1 MSNASLDGSLMIMIS
16 GNDAKRMIKEQ
27 MLQFMTQKT
36 LDIMFKCFDV
46 FKEKYPHK
54 IKSKSAADIAAII
67 YRYPIQ
73 NVIRRIQDENITGE
87 QFEDIRDIIEQETG
101 WKKSEIYQIES
112 ILLKL
117 ISNTKSPMSQVPL
130 TPLFPTPPQN
140 GYNNDHLP
148 PLRPTPIKF
157 INDNSYSNSN

>member
-112 ILLKL
+112 ILLKHHTF
-117 ISNTKSPMSQVPL
+117 TKSQFEQNMNKIFMEKHGHLLSKEIINTIKDVISQNPV
-130 TPLFPTPPQN
+130 
-140 GYNNDHLP
+140 H
-148 PLRPTPIKF
+148 IK
-157 INDNSYSNSN
+157 IPSNI